1 MAAWFSSLFSGNR
14 KRCIAPLTRQQLRIL
29 DEWQRLPQPDLG
41 LWHHHCRYVIVDV
54 ETSGLDMKKDRLISI
69 GAVALNQGRIDFA
82 DTFQVI
88 LRQDQVSSNE
98 NILIHGIGGST
109 QSSGVEPADAL
120 LRFLQFIGKDQLV
133 AYHAFFDQAMI
144 DKAMIEYL
152 GLRLGQ
158 SWIDL
163 AWVLPD
169 LFQYRNDN
177 RVALDDWLQFFA
189 IENHQRHNAVFD
201 AYATAKLMQVAIAQA
216 ARKGARSPDSFIKIE
231 KARRWMFECR

>member
-1 MAAWFSSLFSGNR
+1 M
-14 KRCIAPLTRQQLRIL
+14 
-29 DEWQRLPQPDLG
+29 
-41 LWHHHCRYVIVDV
+41 
-54 ETSGLDMKKDRLISI
+54 
-69 GAVALNQGRIDFA
+69 
-82 DTFQVI
+82 I

-152 GLRLGQ
+152 GSRLGQ

-177 RVALDDWLQFFA
+177 RVALDDWLQLFGLDPG
-189 IENHQRHNAVFD
+189 EGR
-201 AYATAKLMQVAIAQA
+201 
-216 ARKGARSPDSFIKIE
+216 RSPNENCLALARLFQMLVVRAHSKGVDTVAALIE
-231 KARRWMFECR
+231 ESKASSHLRRSH